1 MKVKA
6 ICIDNVENDSWE
18 TYHLTIGKVYTITK
32 PTETPYSPSHTV
44 TKHCGLVDDAGNDIV
59 VPNYFFK
66 LIDKHRND
74 QIDQLLK

>member
-6 ICIDNVENDSWE
+6 ICIDNVEYENDCW
-18 TYHLTIGKVYTITK
+18 TYLLTIGKVYTITK
-32 PTETPYSPSHTV
+32 PTHTV
-44 TKHCGLVDDAGNDIV
+44 TKHCGLVDDAGEDII

>member
-6 ICIDNVENDSWE
+6 ICIDNFENDSWE
-18 TYHLTIGKVYTITK
+18 TYFLTIGKVYTINK
-32 PTETPYSPSHTV
+32 PTHTV
-44 TKHCGLVDDAGNDIV
+44 TKHCGLKDDAGNDIV

-74 QIDQLLK
+74 QINQILK

>member
-18 TYHLTIGKVYTITK
+18 TYLLTIGKVYTITK
-32 PTETPYSPSHTV
+32 PTHTV
-44 TKHCGLVDDAGNDIV
+44 TKHCGLKDDAGNDIV

-74 QIDQLLK
+74 QINQLLK

>member
-18 TYHLTIGKVYTITK
+18 TYLLTIGKVYTITK
-32 PTETPYSPSHTV
+32 PTHTV

>member
-6 ICIDNVENDSWE
+6 ICIDNVEYENDGW
-18 TYHLTIGKVYTITK
+18 TYLLTIGKVYTITK
-32 PTETPYSPSHTV
+32 PTHTV
-44 TKHCGLVDDAGNDIV
+44 TKHCGLKDDAGNDIV

-74 QIDQLLK
+74 QINQILK

>member
-6 ICIDNVENDSWE
+6 ICIDNVEYENDSW
-18 TYHLTIGKVYTITK
+18 TYLLTIGKVYTITK
-32 PTETPYSPSHTV
+32 PTHTVALRV
-44 TKHCGLVDDAGNDIV
+44 TKHCGLVDDAGNDII

-74 QIDQLLK
+74 QINQLLK